1 MIKQNAQSMILPRQN
16 SGGQKQ
22 RISIARALLKNA
34 PIIILDDASSALDM
48 ETEQAL
54 AESMRRELQ
63 GHTVVT
69 IAHRVSSVKDCDEII
84 YLENGVIVERGTHE
98 ELLGLKGR
106 YYEIYKEQYGE
117 LTSAI
122 EGVE

>member
-1 MIKQNAQSMILPRQN
+1 
-16 SGGQKQ
+16 
-22 RISIARALLKNA
+22 
-34 PIIILDDASSALDM
+34 M

-69 IAHRVSSVKDCDEII
+69 IAHRVSSVKGCDEII

-98 ELLGLKGR
+98 ELLDLRGR

>member
-1 MIKQNAQSMILPRQN
+1 
-16 SGGQKQ
+16 
-22 RISIARALLKNA
+22 
-34 PIIILDDASSALDM
+34 M

-98 ELLGLKGR
+98 ELLGLKGH